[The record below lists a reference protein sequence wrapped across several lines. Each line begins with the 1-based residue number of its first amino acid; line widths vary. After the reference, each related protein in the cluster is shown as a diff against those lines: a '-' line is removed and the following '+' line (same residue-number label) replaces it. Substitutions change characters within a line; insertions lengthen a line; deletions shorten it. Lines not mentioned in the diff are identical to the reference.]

1 MQVVEQTRRELDMPY
16 AALCQELRL
25 PYSSLMR
32 WRHRREAEA
41 PAVGKPGP
49 SKVEPLDLEGLHR
62 EIGQMEHGRER
73 TRGTGALYERHREEI
88 SRRDLHE
95 LVEATRREL
104 RQEKQALERR
114 VEWLVPGA
122 VWSMDDTK
130 QHWLNGES
138 LQGRDFGHAHLV
150 LDLGSRYNLRL
161 LGAEVQAN
169 GWKVAANLEDLFQ
182 RHGAPL
188 FLKMDGGKN
197 FAHHEVRRVLAEAWV
212 IPLVSPPYYPP
223 YNGGVERA
231 FEELLRELN
240 SRIGAERLNPREL
253 RVECE
258 ISAHEVNH
266 KKRRSL
272 GGQTACRAL
281 ESGRSLSSGLGRRE
295 RKEVFEQIEALA
307 VDIAALLDQH
317 SGRVHEIAFRYA
329 AETWMQENNVIRV
342 TRNGEVL
349 PSFYRFQSH

>member
-1 MQVVEQTRRELDMPY
+1 MQIVEQTRRDLDVPY
-16 AALCQELRL
+16 AALCQKLRL

-32 WRHRREAEA
+32 WRHRREAGA
-41 PAVGKPGP
+41 SAVGKPGP
-49 SKVEPLDLEGLHR
+49 SKAEPLDLEGLHR
-62 EIGQMEHGRER
+62 EIQDLDHGPQR
-73 TRGTGALYERHREEI
+73 THGTGALYERHREEI

-104 RQEKQALERR
+104 RQEEQALERR
-114 VEWLVPGA
+114 VVWLVPGA

-130 QHWLNGES
+130 QHWLNGDCLRGS
-138 LQGRDFGHAHLV
+138 DFGHAHLV
-150 LDLGSRYNLRL
+150 FDLGSRYNLRL

-223 YNGGVERA
+223 YNGSVERA
-231 FEELLRELN
+231 IAELLRHLGA
-240 SRIGAERLNPREL
+240 RIGSDRLNPREL
-253 RVECE
+253 SLECE
-258 ISAHEVNH
+258 LSGHEVNH
-266 KKRRSL
+266 KRRRSL

-281 ESGRSLSSGLGRRE
+281 ESGRALSSVLGRRD
-295 RKEVFEQIEALA
+295 RKEVFEQIEGLA
-307 VDIAALLDQH
+307 VDIAAELDQH
-317 SGRVHEIAFRYA
+317 SSRVHEIAFRYA